1 MCYGGETKSSGEEE
15 EEEGEGEA
23 HFRSIFSVFQQVI
36 KIEPD
41 GIFTFCKLHPLLDI
55 DRNVCA
61 KFG

>member
-1 MCYGGETKSSGEEE
+1 MCYGGGTKSSGEEKE
-15 EEEGEGEA
+15 EGGEGEA

-55 DRNVCA
+55 DRNAYA